1 MRPGVPSSSLSSSA
15 IASLWFPSRSLL
27 SEALSRNPGNYPI
40 TDMLALL
47 ETAAGNGER
56 AAEHLHRLTREL
68 PKKEHLWLRL
78 AEAEGLARNI
88 VGVHR
93 ARAEYDILMGDLEA
107 AQRQLRQAQEKLP
120 AGAPLRQIVTERLSQ
135 VSERL
140 NQRRS

>member
-1 MRPGVPSSSLSSSA
+1 
-15 IASLWFPSRSLL
+15 
-27 SEALSRNPGNYPI
+27 
-40 TDMLALL
+40 
-47 ETAAGNGER
+47 
-56 AAEHLHRLTREL
+56 
-68 PKKEHLWLRL
+68 
-78 AEAEGLARNI
+78 LARNI

-107 AQRQLRQAQEKLP
+107 AQRQLRQAQERLP

>member
-1 MRPGVPSSSLSSSA
+1 M
-15 IASLWFPSRSLL
+15 
-27 SEALSRNPGNYPI
+27 
-40 TDMLALL
+40 
-47 ETAAGNGER
+47 
-56 AAEHLHRLTREL
+56 TREL
-68 PKKEHLWLRL
+68 PKKEQLGLRL
-78 AEAEGLARNI
+78 AEADGLARNI

-107 AQRQLRQAQEKLP
+107 AQRQFRQAQERLP